1 MYRGKKI
8 LAVIP
13 AKGGSKRL
21 PHKNIKPL
29 LGKPLIGWTIE
40 EAKKSRY
47 LDKIIVSTECPKIAK
62 VAREYNAEVPFVR
75 PKRLSKDNVPIFDVV
90 IHALKFYKRKGAKF
104 DMAIILQAP
113 CPVRTAKD
121 IDGAIKFL
129 FKKKA
134 KAVISVCEA
143 FHHPFWMNVL
153 PPNRCMENFIAR
165 NIRDKNRQYLPKFF
179 QLNGAIFLGFVD
191 YIKRHK
197 SYYGKETYAYIMPK
211 EKSVDIDDIVDFQL
225 AETLLNRQYNLVGD
239 SG

>member
-13 AKGGSKRL
+13 ARGGSKRL
-21 PHKNIKPL
+21 PYKNIKPL

-40 EAKKSRY
+40 QANKSKY
-47 LDKIIVSTECPKIAK
+47 LDKIIVSTDSPKITK
-62 VAREYNAEVPFVR
+62 IARRYNTEVPFLR
-75 PKRLSKDNVPIFDVV
+75 PKRLSKDNVPLFDVV
-90 IHALKFYKRKGAKF
+90 IHALKFYKRKGANF
-104 DMAIILQAP
+104 DMAIILQPP
-113 CPVRTAKD
+113 CPFRTAKD
-121 IDGAIKFL
+121 IDGAVEFL

-134 KAVISVCEA
+134 KAVISICEA
-143 FHHPFWMNVL
+143 FQHPLWMNVL
-153 PPNRCMENFIAR
+153 PPNGCMKDFLTR
-165 NIRDKNRQYLPKFF
+165 SIRDKNRQYLPKFF

-211 EKSVDIDDIVDFQL
+211 ERSVEIDDIIDFKV
-225 AETLLNRQYNLVGD
+225 AEALL